1 MTRLN
6 EEEINSKLKE
16 LRNWS
21 REGNYLVRRMKFK
34 DFVSTIEFV
43 NKIVPIAEELEH
55 HPDLEIK
62 DYNNLVIRLTTHDEG
77 GITELDFELAKRI
90 EDIFASLS
98 KVS

>member
-1 MTRLN
+1 MVRLN
-6 EEEINSKLKE
+6 EEEINNKLKE
-16 LRNWS
+16 LKNWN

-62 DYNNLVIRLTTHDEG
+62 DYNNLIIRLTTHDEG

-90 EDIFASLS
+90 EDIFASLG
-98 KVS
+98 

>member
-1 MTRLN
+1 MVRLN
-6 EEEINSKLKE
+6 EEEINNKLKE
-16 LRNWS
+16 LKNWN

-34 DFVSTIEFV
+34 DFVSAVEFV

-62 DYNNLVIRLTTHDEG
+62 DYNNLIIRLTTHDEG

-90 EDIFASLS
+90 EDIFVSLS
-98 KVS
+98 